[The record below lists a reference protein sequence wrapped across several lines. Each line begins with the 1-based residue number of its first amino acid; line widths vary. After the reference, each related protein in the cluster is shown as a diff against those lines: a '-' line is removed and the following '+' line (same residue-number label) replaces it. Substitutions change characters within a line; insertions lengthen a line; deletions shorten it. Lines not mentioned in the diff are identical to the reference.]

1 VSGNGLFDLTGKV
14 AVVTGGSSGLGAASA
29 VGLAGQGAQVVVS
42 GRDQKRADETATR
55 IRDQGGRAVSHTAD
69 VRDASQVADLFG
81 FAEREF
87 GRVDISVNAAGIF
100 DMTPA
105 VDTTDEKWENILR
118 TNLTGTFYCCREA
131 GRLMLKQKKGKII
144 NFAST
149 DSFVGIADE
158 AAYCASKGAVV
169 QLTRVLAVEWIKQ
182 GVNVN
187 AVAPSDFRTPMVE
200 PFLNDP
206 EYRTWITHAI
216 PYGRPGEPAELVG
229 AIVFLAAPASD
240 FVVGHVLLVDG
251 GRTAI

>member
-1 VSGNGLFDLTGKV
+1 MGTNGLFDLTGKV

-42 GRDQKRADETATR
+42 GRDRARADGTAKR

-69 VRDASQVADLFG
+69 VRDANQVAELYG

-87 GRVDISVNAAGIF
+87 GRVDIAVNAAGIF

-105 VDTTDEKWENILR
+105 VDTTDEQWENILR

-131 GRLMLKQKKGKII
+131 GRVMLKQGKGKII

-169 QLTRVLAVEWIKQ
+169 QLTRVLAVEWIKR

-200 PFLNDP
+200 PFLSDP
-206 EYRTWITHAI
+206 EYRTWITQAI